1 METRYIFVTGGVVS
15 SLGKGIISSSIARLL
30 LSRGFN
36 VTIQKFDPYINIDP
50 GTLNPYEHGECYV
63 TVDGHEA
70 DLDLGHYERFTNIK
84 TTRANNIT
92 TGRVYQSVIDKERR
106 GDYLGKTVQI
116 IPHITDEIKRNVKLL
131 ANTGKY
137 DFVITE
143 IGGTVGDI
151 ESTPF
156 LEAVRQL
163 KWELGNRCICVH
175 LTYVPYIKAAKE
187 LKTKPT
193 QHSVKMLQQVGI
205 QPDILVL
212 RTEKE
217 IPLAMRRK
225 VAQFCNVSVE
235 AVTQSVDCPTIYEV
249 PLMMHAQ
256 KLDNIILDKT
266 ATPYS
271 GEPDL
276 TKWNKFLDHMK
287 KATHV
292 VTIGLVGKYVE
303 LQDAYKSIDESLLQA
318 ATYHDH
324 KLKIKYISSEKL
336 NDGNV
341 EEQLS
346 GMDGVIVAPGFGVRG
361 TEGKFVALK
370 WCREHDMPTF
380 GICLGMQCMVI
391 EFARNVLG
399 LAEANSTELDPNT
412 PYNVIDL
419 MEEQKSVTNMGGTMR
434 LGAYACHL
442 KPGTKVAEAYGKL
455 DIEERHRHRFEF
467 NDDYRKQFEAAGME
481 CVGENP
487 DTHLVEVVEM
497 PSKKWYIGT
506 QYHPE
511 YSSTVLNPHPLFMN
525 FIEAAIANKEEKE
538 KKVKQQ

>member
-1 METRYIFVTGGVVS
+1 M
-15 SLGKGIISSSIARLL
+15 
-30 LSRGFN
+30 
-36 VTIQKFDPYINIDP
+36 
-50 GTLNPYEHGECYV
+50 
-63 TVDGHEA
+63 
-70 DLDLGHYERFTNIK
+70 
-84 TTRANNIT
+84 
-92 TGRVYQSVIDKERR
+92 
-106 GDYLGKTVQI
+106 
-116 IPHITDEIKRNVKLL
+116 
-131 ANTGKY
+131 
-137 DFVITE
+137 
-143 IGGTVGDI
+143 
-151 ESTPF
+151 
-156 LEAVRQL
+156 
-163 KWELGNRCICVH
+163 
-175 LTYVPYIKAAKE
+175 PYIKAAKE

-538 KKVKQQ
+538 KK